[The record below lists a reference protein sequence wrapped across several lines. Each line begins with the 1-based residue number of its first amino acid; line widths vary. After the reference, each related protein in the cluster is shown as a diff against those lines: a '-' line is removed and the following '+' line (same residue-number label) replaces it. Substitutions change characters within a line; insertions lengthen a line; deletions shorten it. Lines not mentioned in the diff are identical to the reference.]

1 MIVQIRPIMAR
12 SDDLRR
18 ANTLRILQ
26 AVRIKGSVSRTEL
39 ATSTGL
45 SPATVSTITA
55 GLMQDRVLSESSIA
69 SSSSRR
75 GRPQMALCLDERAA
89 LVATVALSLNTA
101 RFTFFD
107 FTGNIVFTREARI
120 ETREADGEAIND
132 ALAYVLSGMMAELPL
147 HLPPVRQISL
157 GVQGVVDTSCRVM
170 LWSPIT
176 AGSVDFSD
184 GLEARLGIP
193 VTVANDSDT
202 TAVALRRLKPDLY
215 GGDFVSVA
223 MTDGI
228 GMSITIGGRL
238 FSGVRSSAAEFGH
251 MVHEY
256 QGAKCRCGRNGCIE
270 AYASDY
276 AIWRNAKGEDP
287 HSQPK
292 REINHSEFAVLAQT
306 ALERDGPERQAFK
319 IAAQAL
325 GVGLR
330 NVFALIDP
338 APVALVGFGGAGE
351 QLLEPEL
358 RMILKDA
365 SQPDHRAD
373 MRIEWYPDAGPLISK
388 GAAERGLDLLANH
401 IAASSHASY
410 APDVASDI
418 APDIAAE

>member
-1 MIVQIRPIMAR
+1 MIAQIRPIMAR

-26 AVRIKGSVSRTEL
+26 AVRIFDSVSRTDL
-39 ATSTGL
+39 AARTGL

-55 GLMQDRVLSESSIA
+55 SLMQDRVLSESAVPSLSA
-69 SSSSRR
+69 RR
-75 GRPQMALCLDERAA
+75 GRPQVALCLDQRAA
-89 LVATVALSLNTA
+89 LVATVALSLNSA

-107 FTGNIVFTREARI
+107 FTGHMVFTRDARI
-120 ETREADGEAIND
+120 ETREADSEAIND
-132 ALAYVLSGMMAELPL
+132 AIAYALSGMMAELPV

-157 GVQGVVDTSCRVM
+157 GVQGVVDISGRVM

-176 AGSVDFSD
+176 AGSVDFAD

-193 VTVANDSDT
+193 VTVANDSDA
-202 TAVALRRLKPDLY
+202 TAVALRKLKPELY

-228 GMSITIGGRL
+228 GMSIVIGGRL

-292 REINHSEFAVLAQT
+292 REIDHAEFAVIAHT
-306 ALERDGPERQAFK
+306 ALERDGVERAAFK
-319 IAAQAL
+319 TAARAL

-358 RMILKDA
+358 RRILKDA
-365 SQPDHRAD
+365 SQPDHCAD
-373 MRIEWYPDAGPLISK
+373 WQIEWYPDAGPLISQ
-388 GAAERGLDLLANH
+388 GAAERGLDLLANQ
-401 IAASSHASY
+401 IAASSVNSFGAE
-410 APDVASDI
+410 
-418 APDIAAE
+418 IAAE